1 MVGLNLFL
9 STKVIFSN
17 RVSGQIAITG
27 VLCVCTYYSHLC
39 NIDNKNCLFITD
51 SFIRNTTKNPR
62 NNYYVME
69 SLLLSKFDC
78 ENLVT
83 WMFGHYLSN
92 LDLFVTS
99 GNIFNILT

>member
-1 MVGLNLFL
+1 MYIL
-9 STKVIFSN
+9 
-17 RVSGQIAITG
+17 
-27 VLCVCTYYSHLC
+27 YSFMQCIL
-39 NIDNKNCLFITD
+39 DNKNCLFITD